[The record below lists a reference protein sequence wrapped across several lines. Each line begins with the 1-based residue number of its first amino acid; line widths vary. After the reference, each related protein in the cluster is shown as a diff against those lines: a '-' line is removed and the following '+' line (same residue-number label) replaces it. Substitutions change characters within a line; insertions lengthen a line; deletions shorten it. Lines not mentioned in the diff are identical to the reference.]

1 MNLKLLMAFTFCLT
15 SLTADDGIHF
25 FETKVRPIFAE
36 HCYKC
41 HGEKKHKGGLSLNSV
56 EGILSGGE
64 TEQLF
69 VSGQPDNSFIIEAI
83 KRLDEDFAM
92 PPKNPLPK
100 DKIKTLETW
109 IRMGAPMPAATGPV
123 KLNSSYDWQEELKFW
138 SFQKP
143 AKALL
148 PTENVSEIDF
158 FIDKDLKKHKLTAMP
173 RARKTALIR
182 RLSYDLVGLPPT
194 PREVDKF
201 LADDS
206 ENSFEKMIDY
216 YLASEHFGERWG
228 RHWLDVARY
237 GDDQPYAFA
246 QKSLRNAWKYR
257 DWVVKAFN
265 EDLPYNEFI
274 RRQLAAD
281 LIDGLPPRE
290 HAATGLISTGPMYF
304 KRTEV
309 LKALADEL
317 DDRVDVVTKGFLGLT
332 VSCARCH
339 NHKYDPIPTKDYY
352 SLAGVFK
359 STRIYDR
366 FVADDQTIQKYHQD
380 IFDKELVRN
389 ELRNLQVK
397 SLKKDV
403 LNLNEQVYLAAKV
416 IKSGVDLK
424 DDSNE
429 VQNWISFLKETDE
442 DAPVELKR
450 LRYFLTS
457 ANTESGSIELDDRVA
472 IKNGSWTESKH
483 YKGFIGKGYL
493 HDGNKNKGKSSLTF
507 KLPVS
512 NNSKY
517 ELLLAY
523 NSNSGRAKNISVEIH
538 RNGKKSV
545 VTVDQTKQPI
555 YKGRYVS
562 LGLYEFESA
571 KDAKVVISN
580 KETSGYVIVDALKMV
595 PHGMNTNVNESLL
608 RKYVNAYTKKVSDL
622 SSKISSVEVPQ
633 PVFSTSDV
641 SVRSHDH
648 RAQIKV
654 DLKGFNDL
662 HILIESKVKNKFK
675 FHYNA
680 LLNPE
685 LIAGDKKA
693 FLTDLE
699 PAEVYTE
706 GELYGAKYDTGED
719 AIICNGEVLR
729 HGIQNIGT
737 TYLRYTLPKG
747 QDWQRLIAEGGV
759 FNKAGREISNNI
771 ARFHIFKEKPLAW
784 LERQKS
790 INKLVALTGKL
801 FIHESSN
808 PSQGLTSVDSGKYKQ
823 LQKQLLL
830 LKPKRPETVHGLWE
844 GHVRNLKVNVRGNPK
859 KFGDEAPRS
868 YLSILSNGNPIKFTE
883 GSGRLELANLIA
895 SKENPLTARVLV
907 NRVWRHLL
915 GRGIVTTPSNFGIV
929 GDKPSNQE
937 LLDWL
942 AVDFMENNWSIKT
955 IIKKITLSE
964 VYQRSSEK
972 DSANEKLDGDNQ
984 YFWRQ
989 NLRRLDSE
997 SLRDGILAVSGKL
1010 SLNVGGSPSGA
1021 KFDNTSFNRRIIY
1034 AKVSRTAPDKMR
1046 AIFDFP
1052 PASNSTPKRNETTVP
1067 QQKLFYLNSSFIQ
1080 RMSTSLSQRIHSYD
1094 SSPKRRLN
1102 YAYKLLYGRLP
1113 TAVEE
1118 QRLLPFMS
1126 ADEESRKLL
1135 AQALLISNE
1144 FSYID

>member
-1 MNLKLLMAFTFCLT
+1 MNLKLLLVFTFCLT
-15 SLTADDGIHF
+15 TLVADDGIQF

-56 EGILSGGE
+56 EGILAGGE
-64 TEQLF
+64 TEKLF
-69 VSGQPDNSFIIEAI
+69 ISGQPDNSFIIEAV
-83 KRLDEDFAM
+83 KRLDEDFEM

-100 DKIKTLETW
+100 DKVKTLETW
-109 IRMGAPMPAATGPV
+109 IRMGAPMSAATRPV

-143 AKALL
+143 VKADI
-148 PTENVSEIDF
+148 PNENINAIDS
-158 FIDKDLKKHKLTAMP
+158 FINEDLQKHKLKAMP
-173 RARKTALIR
+173 RASKTALIR

-194 PREVDKF
+194 PEEVDKF
-201 LADDS
+201 LIDTS
-206 ENSFEKMIDY
+206 ENAFEKMVDY
-216 YLASEHFGERWG
+216 YLNSKHFGERWG

-246 QKSLRNAWKYR
+246 QKSLKNAWKYR
-257 DWVVKAFN
+257 DWIVNAFN
-265 EDLPYNEFI
+265 DDLSYKEFI

-281 LIDGLPPRE
+281 LIDGLPPEE

-366 FVADDQTIQKYHQD
+366 FVADDETIEAYYKAV
-380 IFDKELVRN
+380 FDKETLRN
-389 ELRNLQVK
+389 ELQELQVK
-397 SLKKDV
+397 SLSKDT
-403 LNLNEQVYLAAKV
+403 LKLHEQVYLAAKS
-416 IKSGVDLK
+416 IKSGVELK
-424 DDSNE
+424 SKSTYI
-429 VQNWISFLKETDE
+429 QKWISFLKRKDE
-442 DAPVELKR
+442 KAPTELKN
-450 LRYFLTS
+450 LRHFLAS

-512 NNSKY
+512 KSSKY
-517 ELLLAY
+517 QLLLAY
-523 NSNSGRAKNISVEIH
+523 NSNSGRAKNISVEVH
-538 RNGKKSV
+538 SGGKKSI
-545 VTVDQTKQPI
+545 VTIDQTKQPV
-555 YKGRYVS
+555 YKSRYVS
-562 LGLYEFESA
+562 LGLHEFKSVD
-571 KDAKVVISN
+571 DAKVVISN
-580 KETSGYVIVDALKMV
+580 EGTSGYVIVDAVKMI
-595 PHGMNTNVNESLL
+595 PHGMITNVNESLL

-622 SSKISSVEVPQ
+622 SSQVSSMNVPI
-633 PVFSTSDV
+633 PVFSTADV
-641 SVRSHDH
+641 DQRSPDH
-648 RAQIKV
+648 RAPINV
-654 DLKGFNDL
+654 DLTGFKDL

-685 LIAGDKKA
+685 LISTKKKM

-747 QDWQRLIAEGGV
+747 ENWKEFIAEGGI
-759 FNKAGREISNNI
+759 FNKAGNQTRNNI
-771 ARFHIFKEKPLAW
+771 ARFHVFKESPLKW

-790 INKLVALTGKL
+790 INKLVELTGGMFL
-801 FIHESSN
+801 NDSRSVSEN
-808 PSQGLTSVDSGKYKQ
+808 LTTIDASKYTQ
-823 LQKQLLL
+823 LQKQLKSLNL
-830 LKPKRPETVHGLWE
+830 KRPKTVHGLWE
-844 GHVRNLKVNVRGNPK
+844 GHIRDLKVNVRGNPK
-859 KFGDEAPRS
+859 KFGDTAPRS
-868 YLSILSNGNPIKFTE
+868 YLSILSNGEPIQFSE

-895 SKENPLTARVLV
+895 SEENPLTARVLV

-915 GRGIVTTPSNFGIV
+915 GRGIVTSPSNFGIV
-929 GDKPSNQE
+929 GDKPSNQQ

-942 AVDFMENNWSIKT
+942 AVDFMENNWSVKSV
-955 IIKKITLSE
+955 IKKIALSE
-964 VYQRSSEK
+964 AYQRSSK
-972 DSANEKLDGDNQ
+972 RNPANEKLDGDNK

-997 SLRDGILAVSGKL
+997 SLRDGILSVSGKL
-1010 SLNVGGSPSGA
+1010 SLKMGGSPSSE
-1021 KFDNTSFNRRIIY
+1021 KFDSASFNRRILY

-1046 AIFDFP
+1046 AVFDFP
-1052 PASNSTPKRNETTVP
+1052 AASNSIPKRNETTVP

-1080 RMSTSLSQRIHSYD
+1080 SMATNLSQRIHSFD
-1094 SSPKRRLN
+1094 SSPKKRLN
-1102 YAYKLLYGRLP
+1102 YTYKLLYGRFP
-1113 TAVEE
+1113 TEAEK
-1118 QRLLPFMS
+1118 QRLLPIMS
-1126 ADEESRKLL
+1126 ADEETRKLL